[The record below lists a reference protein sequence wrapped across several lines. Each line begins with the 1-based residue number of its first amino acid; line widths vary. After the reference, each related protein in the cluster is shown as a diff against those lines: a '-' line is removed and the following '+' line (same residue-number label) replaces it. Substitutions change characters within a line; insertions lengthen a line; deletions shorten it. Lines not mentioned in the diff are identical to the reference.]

1 MTNETLGHMIR
12 GRFCSAI
19 ASLLLDGV
27 KLQRLGGLVQYDV
40 WKIVN
45 SFIQEGN
52 KYMICLLLFSFVPL
66 SPHLLDFKTLSIH
79 PFSHLFIHSVV
90 YSSIQSFIHPFS
102 HLFIHSVIYSS
113 ILQ

>member
-52 KYMICLLLFSFVPL
+52 KYMI
-66 SPHLLDFKTLSIH
+66 
-79 PFSHLFIHSVV
+79 
-90 YSSIQSFIHPFS
+90 
-102 HLFIHSVIYSS
+102 
-113 ILQ
+113 

>member
-66 SPHLLDFKTLSIH
+66 SPYPLDFRTLSIQSSIH
-79 PFSHLFIHSVV
+79 PFIHLFI
-90 YSSIQSFIHPFS
+90 Y
-102 HLFIHSVIYSS
+102 LVIYSS
-113 ILQ
+113 I